1 MITADVSDGASSV
14 YVLVLANQILNIIS
28 MYFSLI
34 LFDFMILGQG
44 LDFWLLGFFRI

>member
-1 MITADVSDGASSV
+1 MITVDVSDGASSV

-34 LFDFMILGQG
+34 LFDFYNIRAGI
-44 LDFWLLGFFRI
+44 GFLVVGIF